1 MKTCPKCKVE
11 KDEAEFSKQ
20 TKSKDGLDYRCKLCV
35 REYLQTDAF
44 KAYQKAYKQS
54 DAYKAYL
61 KAYEKTDAYKA
72 SQKKYHQTDAYK
84 EYQKAYQKAY
94 RQTDDYKEYQK
105 QAYQKRKTL
114 AASLPGNAA
123 S

>member
-20 TKSKDGLDYRCKLCV
+20 TNRKDGLSYSCKSCM
-35 REYLQTDAF
+35 REYQQTDAYKAHEKAYRQTDDF
-44 KAYQKAYKQS
+44 KAYQKAYQQ
-54 DAYKAYL
+54 
-61 KAYEKTDAYKA
+61 TDAYKA
-72 SQKKYHQTDAYK
+72 SQKAYRQTDAFKASQKAYKQTDAYK
-84 EYQKAYQKAY
+84 EYKK
-94 RQTDDYKEYQK
+94 K
-105 QAYQKRKTL
+105 AYQKRKAL